1 MKDCDGFGKT
11 KIKPMDTVSFVET
24 LAGKWFSQ
32 RTTHYLG
39 SQTSQA
45 GQSNLLIDFL
55 PSTDPALAALC
66 QDGEASS
73 IACGLRVNQDSRLE
87 GNSQSTQSSTV
98 MVFFQ
103 PSAEGKGKLLQAT
116 ATAPTAQGEYQL
128 DQEALTL
135 HTQTSEG
142 AIEERIWFANPN
154 LRMRTSV
161 FKVGDTEQMASFCSE
176 IRLGGAPSAQD

>member
-1 MKDCDGFGKT
+1 
-11 KIKPMDTVSFVET
+11 MDTVSFFET

-39 SQTSQA
+39 SQKSQA

-66 QDGEASS
+66 QGHTSDP
-73 IACGLRVNQDSRLE
+73 IACGLRVNQDSRMD
-87 GNSQSTQSSTV
+87 GDTQNTQSSTV

-103 PSAEGKGKLLQAT
+103 PSAEGKGTLLQSAAGT
-116 ATAPTAQGEYQL
+116 TAQGEYQL
-128 DQEALTL
+128 DQAEEVLTL
-135 HTQTSEG
+135 RTQTPDG
-142 AIEERIWFANPN
+142 AIEERLWFANPN

-161 FKVGDTEQMASFCSE
+161 FKIGDTEQIASFCSE
-176 IRLGGAPSAQD
+176 IRLGGAQPAKD